1 MKEYGSM
8 DRAALEA
15 ELSFLQ
21 SQYDAF
27 KQKGLKLDMSRG
39 KPCPEQLDLSADMM
53 KLENYIGE
61 NGVDAR
67 NYGYLEGMPE
77 ARRFFADLMQVPSP
91 EQVLVCGNSA
101 LSTMYYL
108 IDLGWRV
115 GFSDSIRPWRFCT
128 NIKFLCPTPG
138 YDRHF
143 KVTEYFGFQLIP
155 VPMLETGPDMDV
167 VERLVKDDDSVKGIW
182 CVPVYSNPDGYSYSD
197 DTVRR
202 LAAMNTA
209 APDFKIFWDDAYCVH
224 TLTDKVYEVL
234 SILDECEKAGHPDR
248 AMVFCSTSKMTF
260 PGAGVAAV
268 ASSRRS
274 IEHILRNM
282 SSMII
287 SYDKMNQLRHV
298 RFLKDRKGVLEHMAK
313 HRAIIAPKFD
323 LVKEIF
329 GRELGSCPGI
339 AHWTDPQGGY
349 FLSLYVMDGCAKR
362 TVELCKQAG
371 VVLTPAGAAYPYG
384 IDPHDHH
391 LRIAPTYPSL
401 VELEQAATLL
411 CICVRIATLEKLLAE

>member
-1 MKEYGSM
+1 
-8 DRAALEA
+8 
-15 ELSFLQ
+15 
-21 SQYDAF
+21 
-27 KQKGLKLDMSRG
+27 MSRG

-61 NGVDAR
+61 NGVDTR
-67 NYGYLEGMPE
+67 NYGYLEGIPE
-77 ARRFFADLMQVPSP
+77 ARRFFADVMRVPSP

-108 IDLGWRV
+108 IDLGWRA
-115 GFSDSIRPWRFCT
+115 GFVDSIRPWRFCT

-202 LAAMNTA
+202 LAAMETA

-224 TLTDKVYEVL
+224 TLTDEVYEVL
-234 SILDECEKAGHPDR
+234 PILDECAKAVIR
-248 AMVFCSTSKMTF
+248 
-260 PGAGVAAV
+260 PGDDVLLHQQDDLPRRGRCAV
-268 ASSRRS
+268 ATSRRS
-274 IEHILRNM
+274 VEHILNNM

-313 HRAIIAPKFD
+313 HRAIIAPKFE
-323 LVKEIF
+323 LVREIF
-329 GRELGSCPGI
+329 ARDLGSCPASPTGPTQGRLLPEPLRDGRLRQ
-339 AHWTDPQGGY
+339 AHGGA
-349 FLSLYVMDGCAKR
+349 V
-362 TVELCKQAG
+362 QAG
-371 VVLTPAGAAYPYG
+371 GRRADPRGRCLPLRHRPPRPSPA
-384 IDPHDHH
+384 HRTH
-391 LRIAPTYPSL
+391 LSSL
-401 VELEQAATLL
+401 AELEQAATLL
-411 CICVRIATLEKLLAE
+411 CICVRIATLEKLLTK